1 MELAH
6 EDQFIKRMQKGD
18 ERAFEVIMKHYQHRL
33 YSLIIGIVKNDNEAA
48 EVAQDVFMKVF
59 NKAQSFQF
67 NSKFSTWLYSIA
79 YNTSISY
86 VRKKKLAIESIDE
99 RKVGVIEHDGFGS
112 LDLLKTEER
121 RKYIE
126 MALDKMGEQQRV
138 LIQLFYLEELSIQ
151 EIIDVTGFKL
161 SSVKTGL
168 LRARQNLLKHLNI
181 VLKDEVNSLL

>member
-33 YSLIIGIVKNDNEAA
+33 YSLIIGIVKNDDETA

-79 YNTSISY
+79 YN
-86 VRKKKLAIESIDE
+86 
-99 RKVGVIEHDGFGS
+99 
-112 LDLLKTEER
+112 
-121 RKYIE
+121 
-126 MALDKMGEQQRV
+126 
-138 LIQLFYLEELSIQ
+138 
-151 EIIDVTGFKL
+151 
-161 SSVKTGL
+161 
-168 LRARQNLLKHLNI
+168 
-181 VLKDEVNSLL
+181 

>member
-1 MELAH
+1 
-6 EDQFIKRMQKGD
+6 
-18 ERAFEVIMKHYQHRL
+18 
-33 YSLIIGIVKNDNEAA
+33 
-48 EVAQDVFMKVF
+48 
-59 NKAQSFQF
+59 
-67 NSKFSTWLYSIA
+67 
-79 YNTSISY
+79 
-86 VRKKKLAIESIDE
+86 LAIESIDE
-99 RKVGVIEHDGFGS
+99 DKVGVIEHDGFGS